1 MNLFYGMTFKFEEH
15 DFFNFQTTGGNMG
28 LLQETLEK
36 IQHRSR
42 EYEEQ
47 CQKRVD
53 LLIKPKGSLGK
64 LEDIVVKLSGIQ
76 KTVHP
81 SVNKKAVIVC
91 AGDHGIIEEG
101 VATSEKDIT
110 KIQVMNMTRGLTGVC
125 ALAKHV
131 NAEVI
136 VVDVGID
143 NEVKEPVI
151 DKKIKYGAD
160 NFTKGPAMSRDE
172 AIRAIEAGIDVA
184 KKAID
189 SGVQLLATGEMGIG
203 NTTPS
208 SAIVS
213 VIGGLDPNQV
223 TGVGANLPQEKVK
236 HKSEVIRRGIEVNK
250 PDPTDGID
258 ILSKVGGLEIGG
270 MAGVM
275 IAGAA
280 YGVPVVVD
288 GFICTASALIAT
300 LIEPKVREYLF
311 ASHSSLETGA
321 SKATELLGLR
331 TYLDMNMRLGEG
343 TGAVLMF
350 NIIEAATFMNDEM
363 ITFEEAG
370 FIVD

>member
-1 MNLFYGMTFKFEEH
+1 
-15 DFFNFQTTGGNMG
+15 MG
-28 LLQETLEK
+28 LYETVNK
-36 IQHRSR
+36 IKNRDKTWEARCR
-42 EYEEQ
+42 E
-47 CQKRVD
+47 RVD

-64 LEDIVVKLSGIQ
+64 LEDIVVQLAGIQ
-76 KTVHP
+76 ETIHP
-81 SVNKKAVIVC
+81 KVDKKAVIVC

-110 KIQVMNMTRGLTGVC
+110 LIQAVNMTKGLTGVC
-125 ALAKHV
+125 SLAKHV
-131 NAEVI
+131 DAKVV

-143 NEVKEPVI
+143 NEVPEVVI
-151 DKKIKYGAD
+151 NKKVKYGTD
-160 NFTKGPAMSRDE
+160 NFLKGLAMSKEE
-172 AIRAIEAGIDVA
+172 AVQSIEAGIEVA
-184 KKAID
+184 EELI
-189 SGVQLLATGEMGIG
+189 SEGINLLATGEMGIG

-213 VIGGLDPNQV
+213 VIGDLDPSEV
-223 TGVGANLPQEKVK
+223 TGVGANLPQDKVK
-236 HKSEVIRRGIEVNK
+236 HKADVIRTAIEKHQPN
-250 PDPTDGID
+250 PSDGLD

-280 YGVPVVVD
+280 HGVPVVVD
-288 GFICTASALIAT
+288 GFICTAAALIAT
-300 LIEPKVREYLF
+300 LIEPKVKDYLI
-311 ASHSSLETGA
+311 ASHSSLELGA
-321 SKATELLGLR
+321 SKATDLLGLS

-350 NIIEAATFMNDEM
+350 NIIEAATYMNDEM